1 MKGSTIMRKEIFDE
15 FPALWDEFESNIK
28 RVYIEV
34 ITTTPLTCLTPTNRF
49 ISSVYWNCG
58 FSHWNVWRYRLEEF
72 YFESVYWKFWN
83 LLERYD
89 ELNELVYNSVKS
101 IPALSEE
108 MKNPEMY
115 AIKDEKEVVE
125 AFYNATLKPHMDTR
139 KQEII
144 NEICKMKEELD
155 QPVSYELELRMDDK
169 KQRILLK
176 FKTRYKKKHRDIE
189 LYKDTGLSGYRYVF
203 NGRSYEDY
211 HSLTVEKVE
220 KLSEYVSIYKDAYG
234 DKVLR
239 IYEEIPTFDAG
250 DREWDSEIMRYL
262 FFDGKEIHMMIMRAG
277 YKIQYL
283 AFYETLVYAES
294 GMEPFF
300 EKLGWPV
307 GKIPNGN
314 NCEGSVFL

>member
-1 MKGSTIMRKEIFDE
+1 MRKEIFDE

-28 RVYIEV
+28 QVYIEV

-49 ISSVYWNCG
+49 ISSVYWNWG

-125 AFYNATLKPHMDTR
+125 AFYNATLKPHMDAR

-189 LYKDTGLSGYRYVF
+189 LYKDT
-203 NGRSYEDY
+203 
-211 HSLTVEKVE
+211 
-220 KLSEYVSIYKDAYG
+220 
-234 DKVLR
+234 R
-239 IYEEIPTFDAG
+239 INA
-250 DREWDSEIMRYL
+250 
-262 FFDGKEIHMMIMRAG
+262 
-277 YKIQYL
+277 
-283 AFYETLVYAES
+283 
-294 GMEPFF
+294 
-300 EKLGWPV
+300 
-307 GKIPNGN
+307 
-314 NCEGSVFL
+314 